1 MPPFK
6 WHPRGGQSLVAVVAK
21 ISLKNLLNNNFFKI
35 IGINLFNESRLFL
48 KIGLYLFK
56 TFTLFLNIFYDVYS

>member
-6 WHPRGGQSLVAVVAK
+6 WHPRGRQSLVAVVAK